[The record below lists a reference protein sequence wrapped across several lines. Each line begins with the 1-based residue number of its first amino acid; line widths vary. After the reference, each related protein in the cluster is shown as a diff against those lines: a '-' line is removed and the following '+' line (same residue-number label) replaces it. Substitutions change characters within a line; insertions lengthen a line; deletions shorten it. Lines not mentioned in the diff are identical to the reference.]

1 MIDDFNLMNIDLNV
15 EENNNNNANNAEH
28 SQNKIFLSVIIFIS
42 LIIVGFNFYQVFYI
56 IRLIKRAYIMLPKN
70 VFEECYLY
78 NGLSDLLLEF
88 YSFFLGIDLIYL
100 CSLPFINFD
109 IGKLEFIF
117 PYLNY
122 LVFGPFTIG
131 IIITILSHA
140 NKLMFI
146 CVRYKPENKI
156 FNFKLVMFLFF
167 ASLISFL
174 CTFFGILF
182 FVDSYFDNSINY
194 KPSGSYILGYI
205 FWKYGFTHSR
215 RFRQRNNDNNN
226 NDFNLILNNDGILP
240 DQENDL
246 NI

>member
-1 MIDDFNLMNIDLNV
+1 MIPWWKYVYFIMCSKILSLN
-15 EENNNNNANNAEH
+15 
-28 SQNKIFLSVIIFIS
+28 
-42 LIIVGFNFYQVFYI
+42 YI
-56 IRLIKRAYIMLPKN
+56 P
-70 VFEECYLY
+70 
-78 NGLSDLLLEF
+78 
-88 YSFFLGIDLIYL
+88 
-100 CSLPFINFD
+100 INP
-109 IGKLEFIF
+109 IGKLEFII

-131 IIITILSHA
+131 IIITILSNA

-182 FVDSYFDNSINY
+182 FVDRYFDNSINY

-205 FWKYGFTHSR
+205 FSF
-215 RFRQRNNDNNN
+215 QAIINNSIYMRLCRIKDR
-226 NDFNLILNNDGILP
+226 DI
-240 DQENDL
+240 
-246 NI
+246 